1 MSVIQR
7 SLFWAEK
14 TAGAFDITIGPTQN
28 LWDFGAHYLPSKNSI
43 ADAIEKID
51 YRKIQLEEHNIFL
64 PEKRMRL
71 NLGAI
76 DKGYAVDKA
85 IDILRENKIQNAL
98 INAGGDLKSIGQK
111 SDQLKWRVG
120 LKHPRSSEFL
130 LASFPISGKS
140 VATSG
145 DYQKYFKLN
154 GKRYHHI
161 LDPKTGYL
169 TTSGLMS
176 ATVITKMSWMLMP
189 FLKWFLS

>member
-1 MSVIQR
+1 
-7 SLFWAEK
+7 
-14 TAGAFDITIGPTQN
+14 
-28 LWDFGAHYLPSKNSI
+28 
-43 ADAIEKID
+43 
-51 YRKIQLEEHNIFL
+51 
-64 PEKRMRL
+64 MRL

-76 DKGYAVDKA
+76 AKGYAVDKA

-111 SDQLKWRVG
+111 SDQLNWRVG
-120 LKHPRSSEFL
+120 LKHPRSSEFQ
-130 LASFPISGKS
+130 LASFSISGKS

-169 TTSGLMS
+169 TTSGLIS

-189 FLKWFLS
+189 FLKRFLS